1 MLNKPNLKENIRIF
15 IVHRGSFCWAV
26 CLCFLL
32 PTLVDN
38 TYALLPSCL
47 TENKF
52 VLDRDLLDQFVILDF
67 PRTHPNAIIEVASK
81 VLFAGGKNPVE
92 GETICAD
99 IEELKQIAAAMG
111 ISIARSRVMEM
122 IRKANLVRA
131 ERIAQKR
138 ISLSSHVYEE
148 ALRLDPSHWSL
159 LVLLGN
165 SQLSEGRTKDA
176 VQNLEIAIGGLEND
190 CCESCEA
197 SRVQELNRARYLYLI
212 AISLQ
217 HNTEM
222 TNAQTDEFYK
232 SLTHHSKN
240 LLSHEVES
248 DAVWYLLGKLFSRLS
263 RWNGSRKVVFAEV
276 CMNTAMRLFHEKS
289 LLKITTEKDN
299 PQILHPRTWL
309 PRYADINNGRFDPSS
324 NPVHH
329 SDPSCRQLSQIKEW
343 RREGH
348 NRLTQTRFLVYTPGA
363 EGWGNRALVLSS
375 VLLFAMHTEA
385 PCFSELRC
393 PFSQGEAPRAASLSA
408 DGLSRLG
415 KLLLTCGEGTEC
427 SFHGSRLHDGDK
439 RVGGPSVVWY
449 QSLGSFLLA
458 LGTLEVR
465 AGAVSKDGQVEGE
478 GTGQSKDGAR
488 DYQWAAR
495 LCKAAGKISAA
506 MDDLKQSAAAC
517 WKKGQG
523 SSIPFLGVAL
533 RTGTRSHAG
542 AALVEEGQQVDSYS
556 YLDNDGDMTFMTCLT
571 LRIATSNLTTV
582 YVSTD
587 DPQGS
592 LRSPWEL
599 ALLDWF
605 MMAEAAD
612 AVLTHGSTFGLT
624 AISRGISTH
633 PLAMNPISVKTTD
646 LSCTR
651 RLETT
656 ELIPSWAR

>member
-15 IVHRGSFCWAV
+15 IVHRGSGNSFCWAV

-276 CMNTAMRLFHEKS
+276 S
-289 LLKITTEKDN
+289 I
-299 PQILHPRTWL
+299 
-309 PRYADINNGRFDPSS
+309 
-324 NPVHH
+324 
-329 SDPSCRQLSQIKEW
+329 
-343 RREGH
+343 
-348 NRLTQTRFLVYTPGA
+348 
-363 EGWGNRALVLSS
+363 
-375 VLLFAMHTEA
+375 
-385 PCFSELRC
+385 LRC
-393 PFSQGEAPRAASLSA
+393 ILSFIYFAGLHEHCNAVVPRKISLEDHHGERQPADFDQRASLGCSI
-408 DGLSRLG
+408 LG
-415 KLLLTCGEGTEC
+415 
-427 SFHGSRLHDGDK
+427 HG
-439 RVGGPSVVWY
+439 
-449 QSLGSFLLA
+449 FLD
-458 LGTLEVR
+458 T
-465 AGAVSKDGQVEGE
+465 Q
-478 GTGQSKDGAR
+478 
-488 DYQWAAR
+488 
-495 LCKAAGKISAA
+495 
-506 MDDLKQSAAAC
+506 
-517 WKKGQG
+517 
-523 SSIPFLGVAL
+523 
-533 RTGTRSHAG
+533 
-542 AALVEEGQQVDSYS
+542 
-556 YLDNDGDMTFMTCLT
+556 
-571 LRIATSNLTTV
+571 
-582 YVSTD
+582 
-587 DPQGS
+587 
-592 LRSPWEL
+592 
-599 ALLDWF
+599 
-605 MMAEAAD
+605 
-612 AVLTHGSTFGLT
+612 
-624 AISRGISTH
+624 ISTM
-633 PLAMNPISVKTTD
+633 AAVADQGM
-646 LSCTR
+646 
-651 RLETT
+651 ETGR
-656 ELIPSWAR
+656 SQ

>member
-1 MLNKPNLKENIRIF
+1 
-15 IVHRGSFCWAV
+15 
-26 CLCFLL
+26 
-32 PTLVDN
+32 
-38 TYALLPSCL
+38 
-47 TENKF
+47 
-52 VLDRDLLDQFVILDF
+52 
-67 PRTHPNAIIEVASK
+67 
-81 VLFAGGKNPVE
+81 
-92 GETICAD
+92 
-99 IEELKQIAAAMG
+99 MG

-299 PQILHPRTWL
+299 PQILTNVPPWVAASSDMASSIR
-309 PRYADINNGRFDPSS
+309 RYQQW
-324 NPVHH
+324 
-329 SDPSCRQLSQIKEW
+329 QLSQIKEW

-375 VLLFAMHTEA
+375 VLLFAMHTERFLVLDWSGSPNLTAGFA
-385 PCFSELRC
+385 PLPIFWDWNQLERLGMARPWDRMVEACKDPLEGTNDFMCDDAAIRATKTTNEEKLCNCSSSQWLYDARSSTLLLRT
-393 PFSQGEAPRAASLSA
+393 PMPLFT
-408 DGLSRLG
+408 RLG

-458 LGTLEVR
+458 LGTLE
-465 AGAVSKDGQVEGE
+465 
-478 GTGQSKDGAR
+478 

-495 LCKAAGKISAA
+495 LCKVDASDSMRVAGCVLKSLLQPSRKISAA

-587 DPQGS
+587 DPQRLESLRRKLEGEASRRLCFLHSSLQGS